1 MFILRSD
8 TKSYEAAKN
17 RYEAVLEPLDKLD
30 ALISGSENK
39 ELAKIGEDT
48 KSIRR
53 YFSDY
58 AALIDKGKLSFEN
71 LDDSFSNTLDIV
83 TAFEDELT
91 MFNNYLAE
99 VQWELNKNDPNYDS
113 ISAAIFDALGRVT
126 EIVRIEGELTGV
138 AKVSKQTLELSY
150 IEGWEKRVSLIKAR
164 LDYINN
170 LLQIP
175 EAKRLLQ
182 SLNSKYTDYEKGM
195 ADFIGLV
202 NNIYEEDRK
211 RGELGNKVAELLM
224 DISSITSESVEKE
237 SDQLHNTVA
246 AARIAVIAVIIL
258 FAVIGINAFFF
269 INTRI
274 VPRLRMFVNTVK
286 EFSIGG
292 GDLTKRLPS
301 ADKDELSELGYYLNI
316 FVEHICDIISEVKSV
331 ADDVAGGN
339 AQLSSTM
346 EELSSTFSMQSEQI
360 SLVAEHIGSV
370 SSSSAGMLKDLSG
383 STDKVREVN
392 VSITDG
398 NEQLKTVVAQME
410 DIKSRTVQLS
420 VTIGSLNQ
428 SSGKIGEILGVIND
442 IADQTNLLALNAA
455 IEAARAG
462 DAGRGFAVVADE
474 VRKLAERTQ
483 KSTSEIAQIITG
495 LQNESSTAAKEMA
508 SADESV
514 AEGMQRIVKTDTQF
528 SELAKS
534 VQDVS
539 QTNAEVNDG
548 ITSQVALIQ
557 GVNDNTQAL
566 ATGIEESVQ
575 VVSEVSKTVNHLHER
590 TETLKQLVA
599 RFRT

>member
-1 MFILRSD
+1 MFVLRND
-8 TKSYEAAKN
+8 TKNHEAAKN

-30 ALISGSENK
+30 GLISGSKNK
-39 ELAKIGEDT
+39 DLVKISDDT

-99 VQWELNKNDPNYDS
+99 VQSDLNKNDPNYDS
-113 ISAAIFDALGRVT
+113 LSAAIFDALGRVT

-150 IEGWEKRVSLIKAR
+150 IEGWEKRISLIKAR

-175 EAKRLLQ
+175 ESKRLLQ

-195 ADFIGLV
+195 TDFIGLV

-211 RGELGNKVAELLM
+211 RGELGNSIAELLM
-224 DISSITSESVEKE
+224 DISSITSESVERE
-237 SDQLHNTVA
+237 SDQLHEAVA

-258 FAVIGINAFFF
+258 FAVIGVNAFFF
-269 INTRI
+269 INIRI
-274 VPRLRMFVNTVK
+274 TPRLRMFVSTVK
-286 EFSIGG
+286 EFSIGD

-301 ADKDELSELGYYLNI
+301 ADKDELSRLGHYLNI

-360 SLVAEHIGSV
+360 SLVAEHINSV

-392 VSITDG
+392 ISITDG
-398 NEQLKTVVAQME
+398 NEQLKTVVVQME
-410 DIKSRTVQLS
+410 DIKNRTVQLG
-420 VTIGSLNQ
+420 VTIDSLNQ

-483 KSTSEIAQIITG
+483 KSTSEIAHIITG

-514 AEGMQRIVKTDTQF
+514 AKGMQRIVKTDAQF

-534 VQDVS
+534 VQEVS
-539 QTNAEVNDG
+539 RTNAEVNDG
-548 ITSQVALIQ
+548 ITSQVSSIQ
-557 GVNDNTQAL
+557 SVNDNTQAL